1 VLLGEPAAALQNDTE
16 GGESAA
22 ITVLDQVVPV
32 AEDPAEDNNTDA
44 APRSVDPPADA
55 INPEQAEGPPTADDE
70 TVFMSERELLG
81 IEFNRFRQFK
91 NDGMLDEAENSAK
104 RAVEM
109 SIGISGPTSND
120 TAKALSNLATVQH
133 DKGEFALAE
142 QNFQSAIEI
151 FKDNEDQLSARLLNP
166 LQGLGAAQLESGK
179 PELAAQTFRQAT
191 HISHVNEGPHNLDQI
206 PILEALAETNLRM
219 GEIEAAKNAQD
230 TIYALNLRHLNDNT
244 LAMIPP
250 LMRRAAWQ
258 RRTGYVLDERATY
271 RRIVRIIEDSKGKDD
286 ISLITPLTKLA
297 ESYFHVD
304 TTEPSTFQS
313 ATIATGE
320 VYFKRAVRI
329 AEESPESNWQI
340 LAGTQVALGDYYNF
354 RSDQGRAR
362 RTYRDAWDLLS
373 ADEERAAWRDEALG
387 RLLPL
392 NANPIATFV
401 GDATR
406 NDVVTNKPAIRSGS
420 LIAAYDVNTRGRV
433 TKVEF
438 IESIPPE
445 FIDMQDKVLRE
456 LRNRIFRPP
465 FVDGEPVES
474 PNQILTHT
482 YYYEQDELDKLRS
495 AAAPSE

>member
-1 VLLGEPAAALQNDTE
+1 
-16 GGESAA
+16 
-22 ITVLDQVVPV
+22 
-32 AEDPAEDNNTDA
+32 
-44 APRSVDPPADA
+44 
-55 INPEQAEGPPTADDE
+55 
-70 TVFMSERELLG
+70 
-81 IEFNRFRQFK
+81 
-91 NDGMLDEAENSAK
+91 
-104 RAVEM
+104 
-109 SIGISGPTSND
+109 
-120 TAKALSNLATVQH
+120 
-133 DKGEFALAE
+133 
-142 QNFQSAIEI
+142 
-151 FKDNEDQLSARLLNP
+151 
-166 LQGLGAAQLESGK
+166 
-179 PELAAQTFRQAT
+179 
-191 HISHVNEGPHNLDQI
+191 
-206 PILEALAETNLRM
+206 M
-219 GEIEAAKNAQD
+219 GEIEAAKSAQD

-286 ISLITPLTKLA
+286 ISLIAPLTKLA

-304 TTEPSTFQS
+304 TTESSTFQS

-362 RTYRDAWDLLS
+362 RTYRDAWDLRS